1 MTQATGRGPRPEPGR
16 AIGEPGGRPCV
27 YFDYNAS
34 APLLDVAREAMVEA
48 MGCTGNASSIHG
60 RGRATR
66 RLLEDARAAVAQ
78 SVGAAPQ
85 DVVFTSGATEAN
97 ALACAGRPARR
108 VLASAI
114 EHDSVRAVAGPRRS
128 IPVRP
133 DGTLDL
139 VRLTVLLEEDP
150 RPELVAIML
159 ANNET
164 GVIQPV
170 VEAAALV
177 RAAGALVHC
186 DAVQGWRR
194 MPFTLDSLGVDSL
207 SLSAHKAG
215 GPKGAGALIVRD
227 GVLRQALLRGG
238 GQERGW
244 RAGTEN
250 VAALA
255 GFGAV
260 AATQPPAST
269 ALRGTRDVLE
279 DAVCL
284 AVPET
289 HVIARQS
296 DRLPNTSMLALPG
309 RDAEALV
316 IRLDLEGI
324 AVSAGSACSS
334 GKVGPSHVLAAM
346 NLAPELASG
355 AIRVSFGPEATRSD
369 VDAFV
374 SAWSLAAAARGRPA
388 RS

>member
-1 MTQATGRGPRPEPGR
+1 MTQAMGRGPGPEPGR
-16 AIGEPGGRPCV
+16 AAGRPGGSPGV

-34 APLLDVAREAMVEA
+34 APLLGVARDAMVAA

-60 RGRATR
+60 RGRAAR
-66 RLLEDARAAVAQ
+66 RLLEDAREAVAR
-78 SVGAAPQ
+78 SVGAAPR

-97 ALACAGRPARR
+97 ALAGAGRPAER

-114 EHDSVRAVAGPRRS
+114 EHDSVRAVAAPRRC
-128 IPVRP
+128 IPVGP
-133 DGTLDL
+133 DGTVDL
-139 VRLTVLLEEDP
+139 ARLEALLEEDP
-150 RPELVAIML
+150 RPELVAVML

-170 VEAAALV
+170 AAAAALA
-177 RAAGALVHC
+177 RAAGARVHC

-194 MPFTLDSLGVDSL
+194 MPFTLDGLGVDSL

-215 GPKGAGALIVRD
+215 GPKGAGALVVRD
-227 GVLRQALLRGG
+227 GALRQALLRGG

-260 AATQPPAST
+260 AAARPLAPT
-269 ALRGTRDVLE
+269 ALRGTRDALE
-279 DAVCL
+279 DAACL

-289 HVIARQS
+289 RVIARQS

-316 IRLDLEGI
+316 IRLDLEGV
-324 AVSAGSACSS
+324 AVSAGAACSS

-346 NLAPELASG
+346 RVAPELASG
-355 AIRVSFGPEATRSD
+355 AVRVSFGPEATRAD

-374 SAWSLAAAARGRPA
+374 AAWRRAAAACGR
-388 RS
+388 RERR

>member
-1 MTQATGRGPRPEPGR
+1 MPGD
-16 AIGEPGGRPCV
+16 RPCA

-34 APLLDVAREAMVEA
+34 APLLAVARDAMVEA
-48 MGCTGNASSIHG
+48 MGCTGNASSVHA
-60 RGRATR
+60 RGRAAR
-66 RLLEDARAAVAQ
+66 RLLEDARVAVAR

-97 ALACAGRPARR
+97 ALACAGRPAPR

-114 EHDSVRAVAGPRRS
+114 EHDSVRAVAAPRRC

-133 DGTLDL
+133 DGTIDL
-139 VRLTVLLEEDP
+139 VRLKALLEEDP
-150 RPELVAIML
+150 RPQLMAVML

-170 VEAAALV
+170 AAAAALA
-177 RAAGALVHC
+177 RSAGALVHC

-227 GVLRQALLRGG
+227 GVLREALLRGG

-260 AATQPPAST
+260 AASHPPAST
-269 ALRGTRDVLE
+269 ALRETRAILE
-279 DAVCL
+279 DAACR

-296 DRLPNTSMLALPG
+296 DRLPNTTMLALPG

-346 NLAPELASG
+346 NLAPELAGG
-355 AIRVSFGPEATRSD
+355 AIRVSFGPEVTRSD

-374 SAWSLAAAARGRPA
+374 SAWSRAAAACGRRP
-388 RS
+388 RR